1 MSRRTAPRYAA
12 GILAGCALVLSAT
25 ACSSTGTSTA
35 AGSAT
40 PTVTSTAA
48 TGTASSITSKPGCD
62 DAVQAFRDATTNM
75 ASKVQDLPSLQA
87 YVTSLVAKL
96 HTAATNATDPAVQT
110 AVNKL
115 ADDFNGLVT
124 AAQTSDGSTLQT
136 LMSSFVTD
144 GQALVKACTG

>member
-1 MSRRTAPRYAA
+1 MSRRTAPRFAA

-25 ACSSTGTSTA
+25 ACTSTGTPTA

-40 PTVTSTAA
+40 PTATATA
-48 TGTASSITSKPGCD
+48 TGTASSVTGKPGCD
-62 DAVQAFRDATTNM
+62 DAVQAFRDASTNM

-87 YVTSLVAKL
+87 YVTTLVAKL
-96 HTAATNATDPAVQT
+96 HSAATSATDPAVQT

-115 ADDFNGLVT
+115 ADDFNSLVA
-124 AAQTSDGSTLQT
+124 AAQTSDGSTIQT